1 MDEKKPMTY
10 EEWHKR
16 YHTQEYMDIKKFF
29 NNEDFEILK
38 KLGIKTMDKIYTGY
52 EYETL
57 SLEIAKYYVDDLM
70 DEEEI
75 AETVPLDNTGVT
87 REEFNELMKK
97 VEIMNQIF
105 YNYERF

>member
-1 MDEKKPMTY
+1 MID
-10 EEWHKR
+10 
-16 YHTQEYMDIKKFF
+16 TQKV
-29 NNEDFEILK
+29 
-38 KLGIKTMDKIYTGY
+38 Y
-52 EYETL
+52 EY
-57 SLEIAKYYVDDLM
+57 IKAIGNY

-105 YNYERF
+105 YNYEKF

>member
-1 MDEKKPMTY
+1 MDRKKPMTY
-10 EEWHKR
+10 EEWHER
-16 YHTQEYMDIKKFF
+16 YHTQEYMDITKYL
-29 NNEDFEILK
+29 NNDDFEILK
-38 KLGIKTMDKIYTGY
+38 KLGIKIMDKVYTGF

-57 SLEIAKYYVDDLM
+57 SLEIAKYYVDELM

-87 REEFNELMKK
+87 REEYNDLMKK

>member
-16 YHTQEYMDIKKFF
+16 YHTYEYMDLKKYLSKD
-29 NNEDFEILK
+29 DFEIIK
-38 KLGIKTMDKIYTGY
+38 KLGIKIMDKVYTGF
-52 EYETL
+52 EYEIL
-57 SLEIAKYYVDDLM
+57 SLEIAKYYVDELM

-75 AETVPLDNTGVT
+75 AETVPLDNTSVT
-87 REEFNELMKK
+87 RDEYNNVMKK
-97 VEIMNQIF
+97 IEIINQIF

>member
-1 MDEKKPMTY
+1 MEEIKPKTY

-16 YHTQEYMDIKKFF
+16 YHTYEYMDIKKYL
-29 NNEDFEILK
+29 NNEDFKIIK
-38 KLGIKTMDKIYTGY
+38 KLGIKIKDKIYTGF

-57 SLEIAKYYVDDLM
+57 SLEIGKYYVDELM

-75 AETVPLDNTGVT
+75 AETIPLDNTGVT

-97 VEIMNQIF
+97 IEIMNQIF

>member
-1 MDEKKPMTY
+1 MYEKKQMIY

-16 YHTQEYMDIKKFF
+16 YHTQEYLDIKKFF
-29 NNEDFEILK
+29 NSDDFEILK
-38 KLGIKTMDKIYTGY
+38 KLGIKTMNKVYTGF

-57 SLEIAKYYVDDLM
+57 ALEIVKYYVDELM

-75 AETVPLDNTGVT
+75 AEVVPLDNTGVT
-87 REEFNELMKK
+87 REEYNNLIEK
-97 VEIMNQIF
+97 VKVMNQIF

>member
-1 MDEKKPMTY
+1 
-10 EEWHKR
+10 
-16 YHTQEYMDIKKFF
+16 
-29 NNEDFEILK
+29 
-38 KLGIKTMDKIYTGY
+38 MDKIYTGY

-70 DEEEI
+70 DEKEI